1 MTIRNLDR
9 IFHPATVAIIGAS
22 EHEGSVGYAIMRNI
36 TQSGYKGKIVPVNK
50 RHKQIQGYSC
60 YASVSDYQPASEKNR
75 IDMAIIATPIASA
88 PQIVR
93 ECIQAGAA
101 GAIIISAGGKEIG
114 AEGIRIESA
123 VQKEIENTGFRII
136 GPNCLGII
144 TSDAGLNASF
154 ASHMTIP
161 GKMAFIS
168 QSGAICTSILDLS
181 LSKQIGFSYFA
192 SLGSMMDVDFGDLI
206 DFLGHD
212 PGVSSIIMYIESLN
226 HIRKFMSAARAVS
239 RIKPIIALKAGR
251 TQAGARAAA
260 SHTGAMAGEDAVYD
274 AALKRAGIV
283 RVHNFEELFD
293 IAEVLS
299 KQPLPAG
306 PGMAV
311 ITNAGGPGV
320 MVADVLS
327 DYGIE
332 PVALRSE
339 TIRQLNA
346 VLPSHWSHG
355 NPIDIIGDASPER
368 YRRTVEI
375 CMKASEVNAL
385 LIMLTPQTM
394 TEPLQVARSLVPLL
408 KDMSYPV
415 FISWMGGVDVR
426 EGRILFDQAGIPSFH
441 TPERAVRAFMHMYQY
456 STQLKLLQEI
466 PEKLPRKLDFDSG
479 QAEAI
484 IADGLKRD
492 TPTLTEVESKN
503 LLAAYGI
510 PVNPTVQAG
519 SVEAALE
526 AAQKLKFP
534 LAMKLDS
541 RDISHK
547 TDADGVQLNLT
558 NPEEI
563 RQAYQKIMQGARRY
577 KAEARIDGVTLQPML
592 TREGQELIMGAKLDP
607 EFGPIILFGMG
618 GILTEVLK
626 DTAIALPPLNRLLAR
641 RLMQQTRV
649 YQLLKGFRNLPAAD
663 LMLLEEILIR
673 LSQLVTD
680 FSEIAELDINPLMVS
695 GKQAYAVDA
704 RVMVK
709 PLRVTSPHHLVISP
723 YPNQYEQP
731 IRLKDGQTLEMRPIR
746 PEDAPLFR
754 ELFESLSPQS
764 VYMRFFSP
772 IRYLPHDML
781 ARFTQIDYD
790 RQITMVAMQPLAD
803 EEKMVGV
810 GRIHPSPDPRKA
822 EFSILVHDDWQRKG
836 LGFVLLGRC
845 LEIAREHDIRTV
857 YGYVLAEN
865 TKMLALGERLGF
877 DIQWMPESSE
887 YQLTLNFDPAPA

>member
-123 VQKEIENTGFRII
+123 VQKEIENTGVRII

-680 FSEIAELDINPLMVS
+680 FPEIAELDINPLLVS
-695 GKQAYAVDA
+695 GKEICAVDA
-704 RVMVK
+704 RVMV
-709 PLRVTSPHHLVISP
+709 RSRQVTSPHHLVISP
-723 YPNQYEQP
+723 YPNQYEQT
-731 IRLKDGQTLEMRPIR
+731 IRLKEGQKLEMRPIR

-772 IRYLPHDML
+772 IRHLPHDML

-790 RQITMVAMQPLAD
+790 RQITMVAMQRIGD

-810 GRIHPSPDPRKA
+810 GRIHSAPDPRKA
-822 EFSILVHDDWQRKG
+822 EFSILVHDAWQHKG
-836 LGFVLLGRC
+836 LGFLLLGRC
-845 LEIAREHDIRTV
+845 LEIAREHGIHTV

-865 TKMLALGERLGF
+865 TKMLALGKRLGF
-877 DIQWMPESSE
+877 ERYWIPESNE
-887 YQLTLNFDPAPA
+887 YQLIIALETSET

>member
-1 MTIRNLDR
+1 
-9 IFHPATVAIIGAS
+9 
-22 EHEGSVGYAIMRNI
+22 
-36 TQSGYKGKIVPVNK
+36 
-50 RHKQIQGYSC
+50 
-60 YASVSDYQPASEKNR
+60 
-75 IDMAIIATPIASA
+75 
-88 PQIVR
+88 
-93 ECIQAGAA
+93 
-101 GAIIISAGGKEIG
+101 
-114 AEGIRIESA
+114 
-123 VQKEIENTGFRII
+123 
-136 GPNCLGII
+136 
-144 TSDAGLNASF
+144 
-154 ASHMTIP
+154 
-161 GKMAFIS
+161 
-168 QSGAICTSILDLS
+168 
-181 LSKQIGFSYFA
+181 
-192 SLGSMMDVDFGDLI
+192 
-206 DFLGHD
+206 
-212 PGVSSIIMYIESLN
+212 
-226 HIRKFMSAARAVS
+226 
-239 RIKPIIALKAGR
+239 
-251 TQAGARAAA
+251 
-260 SHTGAMAGEDAVYD
+260 
-274 AALKRAGIV
+274 
-283 RVHNFEELFD
+283 
-293 IAEVLS
+293 
-299 KQPLPAG
+299 
-306 PGMAV
+306 
-311 ITNAGGPGV
+311 
-320 MVADVLS
+320 
-327 DYGIE
+327 
-332 PVALRSE
+332 
-339 TIRQLNA
+339 
-346 VLPSHWSHG
+346 
-355 NPIDIIGDASPER
+355 
-368 YRRTVEI
+368 
-375 CMKASEVNAL
+375 MKAPEVNAL
-385 LIMLTPQTM
+385 LIMLTPQSM
-394 TEPLQVARSLVPLL
+394 TEPLQVARSLVTLL
-408 KDMSYPV
+408 KDISYPV

-426 EGRILFDQAGIPSFH
+426 KGRILFDQAGIPSFH

-466 PEKLPRKLDFDSG
+466 PEKLPRKLDFDPARASS
-479 QAEAI
+479 I

-519 SVEAALE
+519 SVEAAVE
-526 AAQKLKFP
+526 AARKLGFP
-534 LAMKLDS
+534 LVMKIDS

-547 TDADGVQLNLT
+547 TDVDGVHLNLT
-558 NPEEI
+558 TPEEV
-563 RQAYQKIMQGARRY
+563 RQAYRKTIESAKRY
-577 KAEARIDGVTLQPML
+577 KPEARIDGVTLQHML
-592 TREGQELIMGAKLDP
+592 SREGQELIMGAKLDP

-618 GILTEVLK
+618 GILTEVFK
-626 DTAIALPPLNRLLAR
+626 DSAIALPPLNRLLAR

>member
-680 FSEIAELDINPLMVS
+680 FPEIAELDINPLLVS
-695 GKQAYAVDA
+695 GKEICAVDA
-704 RVMVK
+704 RVMV
-709 PLRVTSPHHLVISP
+709 RSRQVTSPHHLVISP
-723 YPNQYEQP
+723 YPNQYEQT
-731 IRLKDGQTLEMRPIR
+731 IRLKEGQKLEMRPIR

-772 IRYLPHDML
+772 IRHLPHDML

-790 RQITMVAMQPLAD
+790 RQITMVAMQRIGE

-810 GRIHPSPDPRKA
+810 GRIHSAPDPRKA
-822 EFSILVHDDWQRKG
+822 EFSILVHDAWQHKG
-836 LGFVLLGRC
+836 LGFLLLGRC
-845 LEIAREHDIRTV
+845 LEIAREHGIHTV

-865 TKMLALGERLGF
+865 TKMLALGKRLGF
-877 DIQWMPESSE
+877 ERYWIPESNE
-887 YQLTLNFDPAPA
+887 YQLIIALETSET